1 MLKLRQYCLV
11 ATYELTSHNCGQQ
24 LPSVHMHFN
33 TAYISAALYWICAR
47 LINCT
52 EYNVSKRVWA
62 QTPQNV
68 GKFFLHCKT
77 YAMRHARHWRPSC
90 DVTYSSCHCWFGG

>member
-33 TAYISAALYWICAR
+33 TAYISAALY
-47 LINCT
+47 
-52 EYNVSKRVWA
+52 
-62 QTPQNV
+62 
-68 GKFFLHCKT
+68 
-77 YAMRHARHWRPSC
+77 
-90 DVTYSSCHCWFGG
+90 